1 MMNTKLSDHN
11 TLIISLSYGMA
22 ETEDKRIN
30 QAVTDIP
37 EYDLKNGDDEDWLRV
52 NMLLQNINWED
63 KFEDKNVDEMTDIFL
78 EICENNVKKDIQEK
92 GRERRMPRTVLRS
105 FVFGCLVL

>member
-1 MMNTKLSDHN
+1 MT
-11 TLIISLSYGMA
+11 

-52 NMLLQNINWED
+52 NMLLQNINWEE

-78 EICENNVKKDIQEK
+78 EICENNVKKIFKRKDEK
-92 GRERRMPRTVLRS
+92 GE
-105 FVFGCLVL
+105 CLEPS